1 MSFSVLSWGVDA
13 ARCRVLPGD
22 PGRSAGAGESIGG
35 TGACSFDSLVE
46 DGSQL
51 SAVGNQ
57 FPVQARWRSEAS
69 FVCRDEQFFG
79 FPMTDGARLIAL
91 RERCHLLRSGDVAR
105 EGEDVAR
112 CRVSARPGVASR

>member
-69 FVCRDEQFFG
+69 FVCHDEQFFG

-91 RERCHLLRSGDVAR
+91 RERCHLLRSGDVAIQV
-105 EGEDVAR
+105 EH
-112 CRVSARPGVASR
+112 VASIGVLGFVGRASR